1 MIRKCLGLISV
12 LICSAAPLF
21 AQTEY
26 AAKVTVNS
34 GNSFVVKK
42 LNIQGDRLYPETG
55 NSFTS
60 LSMIKA
66 LEFRFSGISL
76 GMCESMFRT
85 GDRKALEGLIE
96 QNVGPLAQYSN
107 LPTNLGDY
115 LVWWMKVQYWNG
127 NETGA
132 GRTIGYIRQTG
143 NQAYID
149 EASMYFT
156 LMLLN
161 QGKLENAKTVF
172 SSVGNPREISVPMTE
187 YIEGLFALEAGEL
200 RNAMRKVAQL
210 VAFHSRNEE
219 WMPPATVLEAQI
231 YQQLG
236 QPQKAEAVANE
247 LIIAYP
253 NSRWSKLGETIKME
267 STGTR
272 GG

>member
-1 MIRKCLGLISV
+1 MISKFAIVMLV
-12 LICSAAPLF
+12 LACSAGTLF
-21 AQTEY
+21 AQTQY

-60 LSMIKA
+60 LTMIKRI
-66 LEFRFSGISL
+66 EFRFSGISL
-76 GMCESMFRT
+76 KLCDSMFRT
-85 GDRKALEGLIE
+85 GDRKSLEGLIE

-115 LVWWMKVQYWNG
+115 LVWWLKAQYWNG
-127 NETGA
+127 NAA
-132 GRTIGYIRQTG
+132 GFGKTIGYIRQTG
-143 NQAYID
+143 NQEHMD
-149 EASMYFT
+149 VASMYFV
-156 LMLLN
+156 MLLLD
-161 QGKLENAKTVF
+161 QGKVDNAKTVF
-172 SSVGNPREISVPMTE
+172 SSIGNPEEISIPMTE
-187 YIEGLFALEAGEL
+187 YIRGKIAMESGEL
-200 RNAMRKVAQL
+200 REAMQHVARII
-210 VAFHSRNEE
+210 AFHGRHEE
-219 WMPPATVLEAQI
+219 WMPPATVLEARI

-236 QPQKAEAVANE
+236 QPQKAEAVASE